1 MTNGNEGRKT
11 AWNRAWVGA
20 VAVLMA
26 SCSGV
31 TGPLKPAW
39 QQDANLQHHGVAG
52 RAAQTGQTPHL
63 VARIMYGAPDRVS
76 RMMESQGDVPDQVR
90 GLTRMGDGSIEAG
103 LQDVATGRWLESHLC
118 GGVLFVSGLPNQAYR
133 IVVRNRTPLPLEL
146 AVGVDGK
153 GITDG
158 KPAAWRRG
166 GPRVP
171 AQGTL
176 YLEEQDGRPLL
187 FQAVTSDAA
196 LYALGPAGRTGL
208 VQIAAFLAA
217 DAPSV
222 PSEKLRADQ
231 VLPLGLLP
239 VAPPEQYR

>member
-11 AWNRAWVGA
+11 AWNQVWGVALA
-20 VAVLMA
+20 VVLA
-26 SCSGV
+26 SCNGA

-39 QQDANLQHHGVAG
+39 QQDSHLQHHGVAA

-63 VARIMYGAPDRVS
+63 VARIVYGAPDRVS
-76 RMMESQGDVPDQVR
+76 RMMESQGDVQDAVR
-90 GLTRMGDGSIEAG
+90 GLTRMGDGSIEVG
-103 LQDVATGRWLESHLC
+103 LQDEATGRWLDSHLC

-158 KPAAWRRG
+158 KPAAWKRG
-166 GPRVP
+166 GPRVV
-171 AQGTL
+171 ALGTL
-176 YLEEQDGRPLL
+176 YLEEQAGRPLL
-187 FQAVTSDAA
+187 FQAVKSDAA
-196 LYALGPAGRTGL
+196 LYELGPMGGTGL

-231 VLPLGLLP
+231 VMPLGLLP
-239 VAPPEQYR
+239 MAPPEQYR